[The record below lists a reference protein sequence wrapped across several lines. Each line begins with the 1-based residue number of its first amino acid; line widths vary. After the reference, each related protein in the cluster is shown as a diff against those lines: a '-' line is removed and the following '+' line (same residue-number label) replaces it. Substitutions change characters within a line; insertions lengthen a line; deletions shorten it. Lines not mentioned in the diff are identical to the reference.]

1 MAATPVPSNQAA
13 FGAEEIVRATGA
25 TELAPPSR
33 RLCGVTTDSRGVEPG
48 NVFVALRGAS
58 HDGHAYVPQAI
69 ASGAHA
75 VVVERALDA
84 PDGVGVYRVDDT
96 LSALGALAALHRRRY
111 DVPVVA
117 ITGSVGK
124 TSTKELAAA
133 ALLGLGRHTAYT
145 RGNLNNRIG
154 VPMTLF
160 TLGPEHDAAV
170 IEVGMNVPGEIA
182 DLTAMTAPTV
192 GVVTAVAEVH
202 TEGVGGIEG
211 VAREKGALLAG
222 LAEGAT
228 AVWNA
233 DEPRLAPY
241 AEASK
246 ARRKIGYGRG
256 ETADVRLV
264 RWELDGLTTRASY
277 RVPSREHP
285 LELALAMLG
294 EAAATNA
301 AAALAI
307 ALAIDPARLD
317 EAAEA
322 IAAVPPHAHRMV
334 PVELS
339 TGLLVIDDTYNA
351 SPRSTSAAV
360 ETAALLAEARGG
372 KLVAVLGDMLELGS
386 HAERLHAEVGR
397 EAIRAG
403 ARALVA
409 CGELMTHA
417 GKAALSS
424 AMERRGERAKIV
436 LLRNPEDAAGC
447 VRELARPGD
456 VVLVK
461 GSRGMRMERVV
472 EALAEEGQ

>member
-1 MAATPVPSNQAA
+1 M
-13 FGAEEIVRATGA
+13 RATGA

-33 RLCGVTTDSRGVEPG
+33 RLCGVTTDSRSVEPG
-48 NVFVALRGAS
+48 NVFVALRGAA

-111 DVPVVA
+111 DVPLVA

-145 RGNLNNRIG
+145 RGNLNNRVG

-160 TLGPEHDAAV
+160 TVGPEHDAAV
-170 IEVGMNVPGEIA
+170 IEIGMNVPGEIA

-192 GVVTAVAEVH
+192 GVVTSVAEVH
-202 TEGVGGIEG
+202 TEGVGGS
-211 VAREKGALLAG
+211 R
-222 LAEGAT
+222 
-228 AVWNA
+228 
-233 DEPRLAPY
+233 
-241 AEASK
+241 ASR
-246 ARRKIGYGRG
+246 ARRARCSPGWPRARRPSGTPTSRCSRRTRRRRRRG
-256 ETADVRLV
+256 AGSAMVAGEAADVRLV

-285 LELALAMLG
+285 VELALAMLG

-334 PVELS
+334 PAELS
-339 TGLLVIDDTYNA
+339 SGLLVIDDTYNA
-351 SPRSTSAAV
+351 SPRSTSAAL
-360 ETAALLAEARGG
+360 ETAALLAQARGG

-386 HAERLHAEVGR
+386 HAERLHAQIGR

-403 ARALVA
+403 SRALVA

-424 AMERRGERAKIV
+424 AMEQRGERAKIV
-436 LLRNPEDAAGC
+436 LLRNPEDAADC

-461 GSRGMRMERVV
+461 GSRGMRMERVI